1 MSLRGTK
8 CRSNLV
14 GIDCFIELRPLRNDE
29 VIIMYRINFSFSKK
43 GLMRY
48 ISHLDLMRLFTR
60 AMRRAELP
68 LKMSEGFSPHPKLS
82 LKRALKLGVESEHEE
97 ASIVLRFPV
106 ELDDFKNRLQKKL
119 PEGISLKDVQ
129 GNFN

>member
-1 MSLRGTK
+1 
-8 CRSNLV
+8 
-14 GIDCFIELRPLRNDE
+14 
-29 VIIMYRINFSFSKK
+29 MYKVNFSFSKK

-68 LKMSEGFSPHPKLS
+68 LKFSEGFSPHPKLS
-82 LKRALKLGVESEHEE
+82 LKRALKLGVESENEE
-97 ASIVLRFPV
+97 ASIILRFPV
-106 ELDDFKNRLQKKL
+106 APEDFRDRLQKKL
-119 PEGISLKDVQ
+119 PEGIDVKDVQ